1 MFKKAFKTQNRNKLK
16 RSEVRRFRTG
26 LLTAFPHIT
35 EEQLN
40 QAHTIFHLHTCMMMD
55 LSFSIFSCISC
66 SFTSTGGVTF
76 TRCCRPR
83 RT

>member
-40 QAHTIFHLHTCMMMD
+40 QARTRPF
-55 LSFSIFSCISC
+55 IS
-66 SFTSTGGVTF
+66 T
-76 TRCCRPR
+76 
-83 RT
+83 

>member
-40 QAHTIFHLHTCMMMD
+40 QAPTRSIFHLHTHA
-55 LSFSIFSCISC
+55 
-66 SFTSTGGVTF
+66 
-76 TRCCRPR
+76 R
-83 RT
+83 

>member
-40 QAHTIFHLHTCMMMD
+40 QARTRSHLHT
-55 LSFSIFSCISC
+55 FSIFSCILFAHS
-66 SFTSTGGVTF
+66 
-76 TRCCRPR
+76 
-83 RT
+83 